1 MRLELEG
8 RSFTAMILLVV
19 LIVLG
24 SCTARAEDSSPL
36 SLTVDQV
43 RLMHIAQSVGEGTEL
58 RGENFAKTAITI
70 LLNESEA
77 GNCKRGRNGWI
88 INLSG
93 STKAGEGDYS
103 AWQVRLGAIRQIL
116 SKSPEL
122 GSFRTEDEMIFA
134 VLDDPW
140 LAAQISIR
148 YFVWCYDM
156 AGGNWRD
163 AMLDYN
169 RGPYHPEDGR
179 DPNGYVNKSIKN
191 IAVARK
197 FIAGNYTVR

>member
-1 MRLELEG
+1 MRYHFNWVV
-8 RSFTAMILLVV
+8 SIMIMVCILCA
-19 LIVLG
+19 G
-24 SCTARAEDSSPL
+24 TSRAGDSTL
-36 SLTVDQV
+36 SLTQDQIK
-43 RLMHIAQSVGEGTEL
+43 LMHIAQAVGEGTTL

-70 LLNESEA
+70 LLNESDA
-77 GNCKRGRNGWI
+77 GNCPRGRNGWI
-88 INLSG
+88 INLQG
-93 STKAGEGDYS
+93 SVKAGEGDYS
-103 AWQVRLGAIRQIL
+103 AWQVRLAAIRQII
-116 SKSPEL
+116 SNNPDL

-134 VLDDPW
+134 VLEDPW

-156 AGGNWRD
+156 AGGNWKD

-191 IAVARK
+191 IAIAKK
-197 FIAGNYTVR
+197 FISGNYNGGD